1 MKAKEL
7 IKEKT
12 WCLLLEKGY
21 DGVSVSDI
29 CKATE
34 MARGL
39 LYHYFRNK
47 EDLFDEIVQDVFIRY
62 YQLDRDVLKA
72 NAIGEMIVFASR
84 FLTDI
89 FQGLPAGAGRQLT
102 VADGFLLLYQ
112 AAEHDEA
119 FARQLKKN
127 KVAWF
132 AGWKTALLNSFAKG
146 ELRSGLNMESVARHF
161 VYIVQGGIIATTKE
175 GQDTVYEIEKGLWEF
190 FEIIKR

>member
-1 MKAKEL
+1 MKTKEL

-47 EDLFDEIVQDVFIRY
+47 EDLFGEIVQDVFIRY

-119 FARQLKKN
+119 FARQLKKKQRRLVCRLEN
-127 KVAWF
+127 GFIEQFCQRRIAQRLEYGICGPSF
-132 AGWKTALLNSFAKG
+132 RIYSSGRYNSHNERGAGH
-146 ELRSGLNMESVARHF
+146 GL
-161 VYIVQGGIIATTKE
+161 
-175 GQDTVYEIEKGLWEF
+175 
-190 FEIIKR
+190 